1 MNRSVMTVFLGALFG
16 CLQVGAEEA
25 VHQSTRR
32 IPIAYQVDVVV
43 VGGGTGAVSAAV
55 TAAERGARVFLAA
68 PHPYLGEDMTATLR
82 LWLEDRDQ
90 QLREPLAKA
99 LYHDP
104 ASPDA
109 QMPRPLHVKQT
120 LEQALL
126 DAGVE
131 FLFSCYVSDVLFDDQ
146 QAPAGIV
153 MANRAGRQAVVAKT
167 IIDATER
174 GVVARLAGAAFR
186 PFPAGKHT
194 FRHVVI
200 GGQPVELSHGTVR
213 EIQPSFGTQARPFPV
228 FEYTLHLEMPDDHFR
243 SFAAADQAA
252 RSRTYHPDQQ
262 ITADRLFHVPAAAMV
277 GRASLERDDL
287 PVAAIPLDAFRPQNI
302 NRLYVLGGAA
312 DVSRQVAERLMH
324 PVEAIGVGQRVG
336 VAAAIE
342 AASLRPAACT
352 YVRKGPEAAQVVEG
366 EVRELLV
373 GVRPVQQLP
382 TLFHPESQLPVWG
395 RYDVVV
401 VGGGTGGAPAAIAAA
416 REGARVLVIESQ
428 RMLGGVG
435 TAGQIT
441 SYYHGHRVGFTA
453 TVPGNPRWSPEEKS
467 QWWRQTLLD
476 AGSDIWFGAIG
487 CGAVVHNDTVVG
499 VVVATPDGRG
509 AVLADVVIDATSN
522 SDIAAPAGAETDYT
536 GSGEFAVMGA
546 GTTFRRLG
554 GSGTNPSFTLVDD
567 TDLADHWHVLVWS
580 KRKYPQAFDQ
590 ATLVNTRE
598 RRRIVGDFTMTVLDQ
613 IIGRTYPDTISQADS
628 DFDTHGFT
636 VEPYLMLATPPRAQ
650 NYLVNIPYRCLLPRG
665 LEGLLATGL
674 GISMHRDAI
683 PLVRMQAC
691 IQNQGYAAGLAAAM
705 ASREGV
711 PLRKIDIRALQQQL
725 VQIGNLPEEVLEH
738 QDSLPMS
745 REQVAAAVQDY
756 PPLASPSAGGDRRFE
771 EIAARFADAPPR
783 EDFWAAAVIFQHP
796 EIALPLLREAYAA
809 SDDQTQWA
817 YAQMLAMLGD
827 ATGADRLLQRL
838 QNAECWDVGWRY
850 ASMSNFGTA
859 YSPLD
864 TVILALG
871 RIEHRAAV
879 PAILEKVAV
888 LDADS
893 DFSHHRSVALA
904 LEQLGDRS
912 AAAALADLLAKPGMT
927 GHVHDSLEAVLQ
939 HAEPEQH
946 DLHAVHTRNESIREL
961 LLARA
966 LYRLGDRDG
975 LGKQILSAYAED
987 LRGHLARHARAV
999 LDESP
1004 GG

>member
-1 MNRSVMTVFLGALFG
+1 MNRKGTTVFLATLFG
-16 CLQVGAEEA
+16 CLPAFSGEA
-25 VHQSTRR
+25 VHQSTRQ
-32 IPIAYQVDVVV
+32 IPIAYEVDVVV
-43 VGGGTGAVSAAV
+43 VGGSTGAVSAAV
-55 TAAERGARVFLAA
+55 SAAERGAQVFLAA

-82 LWLEDRDQ
+82 LWLGDQ
-90 QLREPLAKA
+90 QPCDPLATA
-99 LYHDP
+99 LYDDP
-104 ASPDA
+104 ASPDGH
-109 QMPRPLHVKQT
+109 MPRPLHIKKT

-126 DAGVE
+126 DAGVK
-131 FLFSCYVSDVLFDDQ
+131 FLFSCYVSDVLLDDQ
-146 QAPAGIV
+146 QTPAGVV

-186 PFPAGKHT
+186 PFPAGSQT
-194 FRHVVI
+194 FHRVVI
-200 GGQPVELSHGTVR
+200 GGEPVELPGGTVR
-213 EIQPSFGTQARPFPV
+213 EIQPSFGTQARPFRV
-228 FEYTLHLEMPDDHFR
+228 FEYTLQLEMPDDSFR
-243 SFAAADQAA
+243 SFAAADQKA
-252 RSRTYHPDQQ
+252 RSLTYHPDQQ
-262 ITADRLFHVPAAAMV
+262 ITADRLFQVPADAMH
-277 GRASLERDDL
+277 GRTSLEGDDL
-287 PVAAIPLDAFRPQNI
+287 PVEAIPMDAFRPQSI

-312 DVSRQVAERLMH
+312 DVSRQVAERLVH
-324 PVEAIGVGQRVG
+324 PVQAIGAGQRIG
-336 VAAAIE
+336 VAAAAE
-342 AASLRPAACT
+342 AASIRELAGVT
-352 YVRKGPEAAQVVEG
+352 VRAGHGVAQLVEG
-366 EVRELLV
+366 EVREALV
-373 GVRPVQQLP
+373 GVRPFQQLP
-382 TLFHPESQLPVWG
+382 TLVQSDGPLDVWG

-401 VGGGTGGAPAAIAAA
+401 VGGGTGGAPAGIAAA
-416 REGARVLVIESQ
+416 REGARVLVIEFQ

-435 TAGQIT
+435 TAGQIS

-453 TVPGNPRWSPEEKS
+453 TVPGSPSWSPEGKS

-476 AGSDIWFGAIG
+476 AGGDVWFGAIG
-487 CGAVVHNDTVVG
+487 CGAVVRNDRVVG
-499 VVVATPDGRG
+499 VVVATPEGRG

-522 SDIAAPAGAETDYT
+522 SDIAAPAGAKTDYT

-554 GSGTNPSFTLVDD
+554 GRGTNPSFTLVDD

-636 VEPYLMLATPPRAQ
+636 IEPYLMLATPPRAQ
-650 NYLVNIPYRCLLPRG
+650 NYLVNIPYRCLLPKG

-705 ASREGV
+705 ASREGL
-711 PLRKIDIRALQQQL
+711 PLREIDIRALQRQL
-725 VQIGNLPEEVLEH
+725 VEIGNLPEQVLEH

-745 REQVAAAVQDY
+745 REQVQAAVRDY

-771 EIAARFADAPPR
+771 EIAARFADAPPQENFR
-783 EDFWAAAVIFQHP
+783 AAAVIFQHP
-796 EIALPLLREAYAA
+796 EIALPLLREAYAS
-809 SDDQTQWA
+809 SDDQTQLA

-827 ATGADRLLQRL
+827 DTGADRLFQQL
-838 QNAECWDVGWRY
+838 QNTESWDIGWRY

-859 YSPLD
+859 YSPLN

-871 RIEHRAAV
+871 RIGHQAAV
-879 PAILEKVAV
+879 PAILEKVAL

-912 AAAALADLLAKPGMT
+912 AAVALADLLAKPGMT
-927 GHVHDSLEAVLQ
+927 GYVHDSLEAVLH

-966 LYRLGDRDG
+966 LYRLGDREG
-975 LGKQILSAYAED
+975 LGEKILSAYTKD
-987 LRGHLARHARAV
+987 LRGHLARHANAV
-999 LDESP
+999 LAESS

>member
-1 MNRSVMTVFLGALFG
+1 MNRRVMVIFLAMLFCSLPAFG
-16 CLQVGAEEA
+16 GEA
-25 VHQSTRR
+25 VRQSARQ
-32 IPIAYQVDVVV
+32 IPIAYEVDVVV
-43 VGGGTGAVSAAV
+43 VGGSTGAVSAAV
-55 TAAERGARVFLAA
+55 AAAERGARVFLAA
-68 PHPYLGEDMTATLR
+68 PYPYLGEDMTATLR
-82 LWLEDRDQ
+82 LWLEDQ
-90 QLREPLAKA
+90 QPHGPLAKA

-104 ASPDA
+104 ASRDK
-109 QMPRPLHVKQT
+109 QMPRPLHIKQT

-146 QAPAGIV
+146 QALAGIV
-153 MANRAGRQAVVAKT
+153 MANRAGRQAVVART

-174 GVVARLAGAAFR
+174 GIVARLAGAAFR
-186 PFPAGKHT
+186 PFPAGPHT
-194 FRHVVI
+194 FHRVVI
-200 GGQPVELSHGTVR
+200 GGQPVDLPGGTVR
-213 EIQPSFGTQARPFPV
+213 QIQPSFGTQARPFPV
-228 FEYTLHLEMPDDHFR
+228 FEYTLQLEMPDDSFR
-243 SFAAADQAA
+243 SFAAADQTA
-252 RSRTYHPDQQ
+252 RSLTYHPDQQ
-262 ITADRLFHVPAAAMV
+262 ITADRLFQVPPDAMH
-277 GRASLERDDL
+277 GRISFERDDL
-287 PVAAIPLDAFRPQNI
+287 PVEAVPLDALRPRHI
-302 NRLYVLGGAA
+302 DRLYVLSGAA
-312 DVSRQVAERLMH
+312 DVSRQVAQRLIQ
-324 PVEAIGVGQRVG
+324 PLQAIGLGRRIG
-336 VAAAIE
+336 VQ
-342 AASLRPAACT
+342 AASEVAGIRASD
-352 YVRKGPEAAQVVEG
+352 VVHVQRGPEVAELVDG
-366 EVRELLV
+366 EVRESLV

-382 TLFHPESQLPVWG
+382 TVVQPDSQLPVWG

-416 REGARVLVIESQ
+416 RQGARVLVIEVQ

-453 TVPGNPRWSPEEKS
+453 TVPGNPRWSPEEKA

-476 AGSDIWFGAIG
+476 AGSDVWFGAVG
-487 CGAVVHNDTVVG
+487 CGAIVQDDRVVG
-499 VVVATPDGRG
+499 VVVATLDGRA

-522 SDIAAPAGAETDYT
+522 SDIAAPAGAATDYT

-580 KRKYPQAFDQ
+580 KRKYPNAFDQ

-636 VEPYLMLATPPRAQ
+636 IEPYLMLATPPRAQ

-705 ASREGV
+705 ASRDGL

-725 VQIGNLPEEVLEH
+725 VQIGNLPEEVLDH

-745 REQVAAAVQDY
+745 REQVAAAVRDY
-756 PPLASPSAGGDRRFE
+756 SPLASPSAGGDRRFE

-783 EDFWAAAVIFQHP
+783 ENFWAAAVIFQHP
-796 EIALPLLREAYAA
+796 EISVPLLREAYAS
-809 SDDQTQWA
+809 SDGQTQLA

-827 ATGADRLLQRL
+827 DTGADRLLQQL
-838 QNAECWDVGWRY
+838 HDAACWDIGWKY

-871 RIEHRAAV
+871 RIGHQAAV
-879 PAILEKVAV
+879 PAILEKVAL
-888 LDADS
+888 LDADA

-912 AAAALADLLAKPGMT
+912 AAAALADLLSKPGMT
-927 GHVHDSLEAVLQ
+927 GYVHDSLDAVLA
-939 HAEPEQH
+939 HAGAEQP
-946 DLHAVHTRNESIREL
+946 DFHAVHTRNESIREL

-966 LYRLGDRDG
+966 LYRLGDQDG
-975 LGKQILSAYAED
+975 LGAELLSAYAKD
-987 LRGHLARHARAV
+987 LRGHLARHASAV
-999 LDESP
+999 LDNP
-1004 GG
+1004 RP

>member
-1 MNRSVMTVFLGALFG
+1 MNRRVMVFLAMLFCSLPALG
-16 CLQVGAEEA
+16 GEA
-25 VHQSTRR
+25 VHQSARQ
-32 IPIAYQVDVVV
+32 IPVAYDVDVVV
-43 VGGGTGAVSAAV
+43 VGGSTGAVSAAV

-68 PHPYLGEDMTATLR
+68 PYPYLGEDMTATLR
-82 LWLEDRDQ
+82 LWLEDQ
-90 QLREPLAKA
+90 QPHGPLAEA

-104 ASPDA
+104 ASRDA
-109 QMPRPLHVKQT
+109 QMPRPLHIKQT
-120 LEQALL
+120 LEQVLL

-153 MANRAGRQAVVAKT
+153 MANRAGRQAVLART

-174 GVVARLAGAAFR
+174 GIVARLAGVAFR
-186 PFPAGKHT
+186 PFPAGPHT
-194 FRHVVI
+194 FRRVVI
-200 GGQPVELSHGTVR
+200 GGQPVELPGGKVR
-213 EIQPSFGTQARPFPV
+213 QIQPSFGTQARPFPV
-228 FEYTLHLEMPDDHFR
+228 FEYTLQLEMPDDSFR
-243 SFAAADQAA
+243 SFATADQTA
-252 RSRTYHPDQQ
+252 RSLTYHPDQQ
-262 ITADRLFHVPAAAMV
+262 ITADRLFQVPPDSMR
-277 GRASLERDDL
+277 GRISFERDDL
-287 PVAAIPLDAFRPQNI
+287 PVEAVPLDAFRPRYI
-302 NRLYVLGGAA
+302 DRLYVLGGAA
-312 DVSRQVAERLMH
+312 DVSRQVAQRLMQ
-324 PVEAIGVGQRVG
+324 PLQAIGLGQRIG
-336 VAAAIE
+336 TKAAAEAAAIPP
-342 AASLRPAACT
+342 LGIIH
-352 YVRKGPEAAQVVEG
+352 VRRGPEVAELVEG

-382 TLFHPESQLPVWG
+382 TVAQPESQLAVWG

-416 REGARVLVIESQ
+416 RQGARVLVIEVQ

-453 TVPGNPRWSPEEKS
+453 TVPGNPRWSPEERA

-476 AGSDIWFGAIG
+476 AGSDVWFGAVG
-487 CGAVVHNDTVVG
+487 CGAIVQDDRVVG

-522 SDIAAPAGAETDYT
+522 SDIAAPAGAATDYT

-580 KRKYPQAFDQ
+580 KRKYPNAFDQ

-636 VEPYLMLATPPRAQ
+636 IEPYLMLATPPRAQ

-705 ASREGV
+705 ASRDGL

-725 VQIGNLPEEVLEH
+725 VQIGNLPEEVLDH

-745 REQVAAAVQDY
+745 REQVAAAVRDY
-756 PPLASPSAGGDRRFE
+756 SPLASPSAGGDRRFE

-796 EIALPLLREAYAA
+796 EIAVPLLREAYAS
-809 SDDQTQWA
+809 SDDQTQLA

-827 ATGADRLLQRL
+827 DTGADRLLQQLHDADR
-838 QNAECWDVGWRY
+838 WDIGWKY

-871 RIEHRAAV
+871 RIGHQAAV
-879 PAILEKVAV
+879 PAILQKVAL
-888 LDADS
+888 LDADA

-927 GHVHDSLEAVLQ
+927 GYVHDSLDAVLA
-939 HAEPEQH
+939 HAGPAQH

-966 LYRLGDRDG
+966 LYRLGDQDG
-975 LGKQILSAYAED
+975 LGAEILSAYAKD
-987 LRGHLARHARAV
+987 LRGHLARHA
-999 LDESP
+999 
-1004 GG
+1004 